1 MIYRPFTTN
10 RGVNRRQLMMAS
22 PAILTPWLSACGG
35 GADDAAT
42 TQPAMP
48 GGGLEFPSVDGRS
61 TSAANYT
68 KLALSW
74 TSETEAVLHSAQ
86 SPSWAYYTDPADKR
100 WYISHVGIFRST
112 ADINSLGFMVNGQA
126 SWWTVG
132 ERAATG
138 SVNARTLTAA
148 PRLDSNTST
157 TFWDAGRQVMVTDP
171 LILSDR
177 RLIQGATVPLKWW
190 FFKAPNDRW
199 YILPDPAYDS
209 GASPVVRRF
218 GAANNQYVWT
228 ELNLPGTRTLFEWE
242 GTQPRARFTPI
253 PGYAA
258 SVIGRAIDMDS
269 AWGSQCVD
277 LLHHFLEVALGIP
290 FRSTNMAGNAFAIYE
305 AAPSSATYDSR
316 KYGSVTFRKIAR
328 STANSTPLP
337 GDIVFFGPTASN
349 SFGHVAIV
357 TDADATSIR
366 TIDQN
371 WVNFNANNGSPT
383 ARVTHPN
390 NASVA
395 GWLRPTW

>member
-42 TQPAMP
+42 AQPAMP
-48 GGGLEFPSVDGRS
+48 GSGLEFPTVDGRAS
-61 TSAANYT
+61 GAASDI
-68 KLALSW
+68 KRALSW
-74 TSETEAVLHSAQ
+74 TNETEAILHRAQ

-100 WYISHVGIFRST
+100 WYISHVGMFRST

-171 LILSDR
+171 LILNDR

-190 FFKAPNDRW
+190 FFQAPNSRW
-199 YILPDPAYDS
+199 YILLDPAYDG

-218 GAANNQYVWT
+218 DSANNQYVWPQ
-228 ELNLPGTRTLFEWE
+228 LNLSGTRTLFEWE
-242 GTQPRARFTPI
+242 GTQPRARFTPV

-258 SVIGRAIDMDS
+258 AVIGQAIDMDGFYG
-269 AWGSQCVD
+269 AQCVD
-277 LLHHFLEVALGIP
+277 LFHHYLENALGVP

-316 KYGSVTFRKIAR
+316 KYGSVTFRKMAR
-328 STANSTPLP
+328 SSANSVPLP
-337 GDIVFFGPTASN
+337 GDIVFWRNPDP
-349 SFGHVAIV
+349 GHVAIV

-383 ARVTHPN
+383 ATVTHPN